1 MRYSPHLACRASAGP
16 AGAVCVQAW
25 GRSRWRRQLVGSSS
39 GSQAGT
45 HDQFGFVVDDLDAEV
60 ARLRAEGVQFNSR
73 RPPGA
78 TTRDAIMDR
87 GDVKAGWFRTARG
100 T

>member
-1 MRYSPHLACRASAGP
+1 
-16 AGAVCVQAW
+16 VQAW

-73 RPPGA
+73 PAGCDDPR
-78 TTRDAIMDR
+78 RDHGSRRREGRLVQDSE
-87 GDVKAGWFRTARG
+87 GDLISIAQFRNGSPLRR
-100 T
+100 

>member
-1 MRYSPHLACRASAGP
+1 
-16 AGAVCVQAW
+16 VQAW